1 MRFLNLNRAKFT
13 NRTDKV
19 KSNNGI
25 FNPKDST
32 ANTLNGNDWIIG
44 QTQVSS
50 DLGVGLSVDI
60 APEDLDSTIISAEFM
75 GRTSI
80 NIDGI
85 KNKGIINTGN
95 GADKIVGIAKT
106 NLSATANTVSQAIAL
121 VETVD
126 TAAITNVFASIELNT
141 TTDGIDN
148 SGGEIHT
155 GHDSDYIYG
164 FADGFI
170 SAIATAYA
178 DASAIVNTDMP
189 ENLTAFAE
197 AIAISL
203 AQADIIAR
211 GINNTKG
218 KITTGSGHDTI
229 IAKAISD
236 TATVANA
243 DASAFASANDENQAL
258 AQTIFNAI
266 AQVDDIAIAM
276 DNTKGLIN
284 TGTGDD
290 KIKAIAEADNTAIA
304 IDNTKGR
311 IFTGKGDDT
320 IIANATGSESFGI
333 FGGYIDMG
341 DGDDSLEASSFGG
354 GVNIKMGKG
363 NDVVSGFGNA
373 KVDGG
378 KGFDIFNFGAYN
390 IQDFSISSLGTNDN
404 RVIFELDGITMIT
417 TGFEQFNFANSTL
430 TLNLDP
436 FLGF

>member
-1 MRFLNLNRAKFT
+1 MPSLNLNRAEFT
-13 NRTDKV
+13 NSNDKI
-19 KSNNGI
+19 KSNSGI
-25 FNPKDST
+25 FNPKNST
-32 ANTLNGNDWIIG
+32 VNTLNGADKIIG
-44 QTQVSS
+44 QTYVSN
-50 DLGVGLSVDI
+50 DLGVGVLVDV
-60 APEDLDSTIISAEFM
+60 AEEDFDSTIVPVEFM
-75 GRTSI
+75 GRAKI
-80 NIDGI
+80 NIDGL

-121 VETVD
+121 AETVD
-126 TAAITNVFASIELNT
+126 TAAITNVFVSVEVNA

-155 GHDSDYIYG
+155 GNGGDHIYG

-189 ENLTAFAE
+189 ESLTAFAE

-229 IAKAISD
+229 IGKAISGASTFSD
-236 TATVANA
+236 SFAGTFATATPESQAFAESVANA
-243 DASAFASANDENQAL
+243 L
-258 AQTIFNAI
+258 AETQDTAI
-266 AQVDDIAIAM
+266 AI
-276 DNTKGLIN
+276 DNTKGLIS
-284 TGTGDD
+284 TGTGGDL
-290 KIKAIAEADNTAIA
+290 IKAIAEAGNKAIA

-311 IFTGKGDDT
+311 IFTGSGNDT
-320 IIANATGSESFGI
+320 IIATATGSESFGI
-333 FGGYIDMG
+333 LGGYIDMG
-341 DGDDSLEASSFGG
+341 DGDDRLEASSFGS

-363 NDVVSGFGNA
+363 DDFVSGFGDA
-373 KVDGG
+373 KLDGG
-378 KGFDIFNFGAYN
+378 KGFDILSFEDYN

-417 TGFEQFNFANSTL
+417 TRFEQFNFANSTL
-430 TLNLDP
+430 TLNLQP